1 MPIQTTDPRQRRHAA
16 LAALTTADDT
26 ETLRPVRHAVT
37 EYVRAYGL
45 RQPGRGA
52 GPLVMVLHDDDDP
65 HDPGSRCQTSVVTTL
80 AGAELEAAKPV
91 AGLVPEPATT
101 LR

>member
-1 MPIQTTDPRQRRHAA
+1 MPIQTTDPRKRAHAS
-16 LAALTTADDT
+16 LAALTTADV

-45 RQPGRGA
+45 RQQGRGP
-52 GPLVMVLHDDDDP
+52 GPLVMVLHDDQDP
-65 HDPGSRCQTSVVTTL
+65 HDLGPRCQTSLVTTL

-91 AGLVPEPATT
+91 DGLVPGPATT